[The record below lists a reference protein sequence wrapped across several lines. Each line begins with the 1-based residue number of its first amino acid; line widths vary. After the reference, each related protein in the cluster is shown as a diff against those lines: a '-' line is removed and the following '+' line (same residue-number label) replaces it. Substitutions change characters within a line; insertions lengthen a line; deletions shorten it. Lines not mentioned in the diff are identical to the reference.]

1 MAKVS
6 PTELMSQVDVDSGMP
21 QLRLPDTD
29 STAEIILTQALDF
42 CAEKMGLA
50 GRQAAADRLG
60 QCDSE
65 ACKYCHYSI
74 AKQTAEAFGSL
85 DENVKA
91 VYVIDYDATPE
102 DLCFG
107 KTEAKLIHLIIWSER
122 KTQAL
127 DSLVQALDRAL
138 VERYVNATGTYQLT
152 HLLDAQVIND
162 DDVKNRVGYGAML
175 ASLHQRPIQVWER

>member
-6 PTELMSQVDVDSGMP
+6 PSELMSQVDVESAMP
-21 QLRLPDTD
+21 QLRLPDAD
-29 STAEIILTQALDF
+29 STAELIVTQALDF
-42 CAEKMGLA
+42 CADKMDLA
-50 GRQAAADRLG
+50 GRQAAADRLAQG
-60 QCDSE
+60 DGE
-65 ACKYCHYSI
+65 AYKYCHYSI
-74 AKQTAEAFGSL
+74 AKQTAEALGSM
-85 DENVKA
+85 DQNVKA

-107 KTEAKLIHLIIWSER
+107 ETGAKLIHLIVWSER
-122 KTQAL
+122 KTRAL

-138 VERYVNATGTYQLT
+138 FERYIDAIGADRLA
-152 HLLDAQVIND
+152 HLLDAQVVDD